1 MEDIVLR
8 ICVEGSFELVY
19 KQLDALDSIAGSGT
33 ADVSDRQF
41 IFKDYISF
49 IIIPDMYHNRITKLL
64 EAHIYEAFVGIVA
77 TAICSNMTVTYAL
90 GNLGTIIALGCS
102 GIVLAVLAVVLPNKF
117 GNHDILGTISVLGA
131 IALFTTAF
139 GKILS
144 ERILLI
150 AGLFS
155 YDSVNTVGWQV
166 FSVTVV
172 AFAGFIVGALVL
184 IIGAFTRSVKENA

>member
-1 MEDIVLR
+1 M
-8 ICVEGSFELVY
+8 
-19 KQLDALDSIAGSGT
+19 
-33 ADVSDRQF
+33 
-41 IFKDYISF
+41 
-49 IIIPDMYHNRITKLL
+49 
-64 EAHIYEAFVGIVA
+64 
-77 TAICSNMTVTYAL
+77 
-90 GNLGTIIALGCS
+90 
-102 GIVLAVLAVVLPNKF
+102 
-117 GNHDILGTISVLGA
+117 GA